1 MGNISDWWKDYL
13 ETNAQKEALEKKMK
27 QNLEKNVDYLKLSL
41 EHSYAVWSLSQK
53 HQNILTKVNQHFDG
67 KASRALMNRFIENII
82 HLQEIDRVYKA
93 NYEHVKL
100 KQGFW

>member
-1 MGNISDWWKDYL
+1 MSSMSDWWKNYL
-13 ETNAQKEALEKKMK
+13 ETNAQKEALKKQIK
-27 QNLEKNVDYLKLSL
+27 LDLEENVDITKLHF
-41 EHSYAVWSLSQK
+41 EHSYAVESLSQK

-82 HLQEIDRVYKA
+82 QLHEMDRVYKA